1 MSVTLMGMCW
11 RIEWPTASMRLIALK
26 LADCAND
33 EGENIYPSVGRVER
47 ETGLAGS
54 TVRRDIAA
62 MEECGLLE
70 VIEETSGN
78 KWDRSTTIRRFDVE
92 RLKSL
97 TWTERRRGR
106 SVEIVKS
113 PYMIAQVDAGK
124 ANGKGRPV
132 RTWTIL
138 QQSVPLHVVEERQAA
153 ASPGGGGVREAAAPP
168 CGGDAANDRPSTTV
182 GAAPPPRSSAP
193 PRGGPKPLKIQER
206 DPSGAKARASAQGRR
221 APSLPFQPVA
231 VGNTEVGRAL
241 QKLAATMQG
250 GGS

>member
-1 MSVTLMGMCW
+1 MTLMGMCW

-70 VIEETSGN
+70 VIEEASGN

-92 RLKSL
+92 KLKSL

-106 SVEIVKS
+106 ALEIVKS
-113 PYMIAQVDAGK
+113 AYFIAQVDSGK
-124 ANGKGRPV
+124 TNGRGKPTRS
-132 RTWTIL
+132 WTML
-138 QQSVPLHVVEERQAA
+138 QRSEPLHVVEGRQAA
-153 ASPGGGGVREAAAPP
+153 ASPGGGGVAAPGAP
-168 CGGDAANDRPSTTV
+168 PRGGDAANDRPSTTV

-193 PRGGPKPLKIQER
+193 PRGGPKPLKIHKR
-206 DPSGAKARASAQGRR
+206 DPSGAKARASAEGRR
-221 APSLPFQPVA
+221 APSLPFRPVTVA
-231 VGNTEVGRAL
+231 DTEVGRAL
-241 QKLAATMQG
+241 LRLAASREVNST
-250 GGS
+250 